1 MAGIYAE
8 HEEAR
13 VTDEGVIEI
22 GTVSTWAQARRWVA
36 DHVVET
42 VPLCEAVLCEDC
54 QTISRRTM
62 TRECAVCGSQATLD
76 LAKILN
82 REVKA

>member
-1 MAGIYAE
+1 MAGTYLA

-13 VTDEGVIEI
+13 VTDEGVIDI
-22 GTVSTWAQARRWVA
+22 DAVSSARRWVA

-42 VPLCEAVLCEDC
+42 VPLREAVLCEDC

-76 LAKILN
+76 LNKVLN

>member
-8 HEEAR
+8 HEAVR
-13 VTDEGVIEI
+13 VTDEGMIEL
-22 GTVSTWAQARRWVA
+22 GAVQSWADARDWVA
-36 DHVVET
+36 NHVVET
-42 VPLCEAVLCEDC
+42 VPLQQAVLCQDC
-54 QTISRRTM
+54 ETISRRTV
-62 TRECAVCGSQATLD
+62 TRQCAVCGSQATLD